1 MKLKEMLIR
10 SATGDEEMTLQL
22 ISKFQFLIKSYS
34 RKLGEEDTYYDLQL
48 KFLELLPLIAQQSQ
62 LETDAQII
70 AYVQQ
75 AIKNEY
81 IALSKKAV
89 GYKKAFAKLPTDPD
103 QMQWLFTSLG
113 SKTDDYSAIYLAD
126 LFAQLTYLERNAVI
140 GIVICGYSAAEIARK
155 LRCSRQNINQAKRSG
170 LKKIKQM
177 IK

>member
-1 MKLKEMLIR
+1 MKLKEMIIR

-113 SKTDDYSAIYLAD
+113 SKTDDYSTIYLAD
-126 LFAQLTYLERNAVI
+126 LFAQLTYSERNTVI
-140 GIVICGYSAAEIARK
+140 RIAIWGYSAAEIARK
-155 LRCSRQNINQAKRSG
+155 LRCSRQNTNQAKRSG
-170 LKKIKQM
+170 LEKISK
-177 IK
+177 

>member
-1 MKLKEMLIR
+1 MNLREMVIQ
-10 SATGDEEMTLQL
+10 SAMGSEEMTLQL

-81 IALSKKAV
+81 IALSKK
-89 GYKKAFAKLPTDPD
+89 L
-103 QMQWLFTSLG
+103 
-113 SKTDDYSAIYLAD
+113 
-126 LFAQLTYLERNAVI
+126 
-140 GIVICGYSAAEIARK
+140 
-155 LRCSRQNINQAKRSG
+155 
-170 LKKIKQM
+170 
-177 IK
+177 